1 MILRSN
7 AQAPA
12 TGTVP
17 RRARRAGPRVA
28 AADRVPARC
37 AVLGCGASG
46 RDRYRCGGVPSLRY
60 RSLIGTC
67 CWCGRLGSFGQA
79 RDRHRC
85 CGVPRHRC
93 RSCHRRVGTP
103 RTFISFMRHLALYV
117 LGVAARYLFDFVV
130 TRSRYAWLTLSAVH
144 PDLSS
149 TGWRRK
155 SLLLSRPV
163 ECCFQGVWCPF
174 GGPKLPRSSFPL
186 LSRTTGTCQF
196 RRA

>member
-1 MILRSN
+1 MIQRSN

-60 RSLIGTC
+60 RSLLGTC

-79 RDRHRC
+79 RGRHRC

-93 RSCHRRVGTP
+93 RSCHRCVGTP
-103 RTFISFMRHLALYV
+103 GRSKRYTS
-117 LGVAARYLFDFVV
+117 GVDSLPKSKTAPVQAQVQGDILQV
-130 TRSRYAWLTLSAVH
+130 
-144 PDLSS
+144 S
-149 TGWRRK
+149 THG
-155 SLLLSRPV
+155 LSRSQRKRWQAYNWPL
-163 ECCFQGVWCPF
+163 CKHSFQA
-174 GGPKLPRSSFPL
+174 
-186 LSRTTGTCQF
+186 TYF
-196 RRA
+196 RCRLIA

>member
-1 MILRSN
+1 MLRHRRRGPSH
-7 AQAPA
+7 AGHAELDRVSPPP
-12 TGTVP
+12 TVCLP
-17 RRARRAGPRVA
+17 GGLFLDAELRAGAVTVA
-28 AADRVPARC
+28 
-37 AVLGCGASG
+37 
-46 RDRYRCGGVPSLRY
+46 GGVPSLRY

-79 RDRHRC
+79 RGRHRC

-93 RSCHRRVGTP
+93 RSCHRCVGTP
-103 RTFISFMRHLALYV
+103 WTIISFMRHLALYV

-174 GGPKLPRSSFPL
+174 GGPKLPRSSLPL